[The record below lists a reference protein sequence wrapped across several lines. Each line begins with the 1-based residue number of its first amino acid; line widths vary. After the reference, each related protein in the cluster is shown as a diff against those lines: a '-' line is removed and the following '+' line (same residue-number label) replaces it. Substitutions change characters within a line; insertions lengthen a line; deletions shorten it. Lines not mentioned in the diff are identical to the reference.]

1 MATSLDL
8 ARTYTSFA
16 GVDIRVIMNGELIG
30 SMQALSYAIQ
40 REKAPIYVMGHV
52 DPIAFSRGKRGIAG
66 TMISLLLDKHLLYT
80 TAFNGEHFV
89 ADTDEVYPGA
99 PVGSTTG
106 TGAVS
111 DALDKAGSAAADTR
125 FGVAAGNWGTG
136 SGISGDKAN
145 LYNMENETNAS
156 VQLNTPAGVGTAS
169 QFMSD
174 TKWGEADVSKN
185 WTAFP
190 VWYVDQIMP
199 FDIAIVAVNEYGRG
213 AQMRLYGCEILNEG
227 SGFSIDDIVIEN
239 QMTYV
244 CRTLLP
250 WTPFTNSEWAA
261 KLWTKEQDLKLRGAE
276 NSSDGSDEA
285 VKYSGKP
292 ATFGGV
298 L

>member
-80 TAFNGEHFV
+80 TAFKGEHFV
-89 ADTDEVYPGA
+89 ADIDEVYPGA
-99 PVGSTTG
+99 PDGHKGEENRLMTWSVASWG
-106 TGAVS
+106 TGPA
-111 DALDKAGSAAADTR
+111 
-125 FGVAAGNWGTG
+125 G
-136 SGISGDKAN
+136 SGISG

-156 VQLNTPAGVGTAS
+156 VQLNTPGGLSPSVSWPELILPRTA
-169 QFMSD
+169 QFASD

-285 VKYSGKP
+285 VDYSGEP